1 MAKKKHP
8 ADQYQLPP
16 HVMKGK
22 RLAAMR
28 AAWTPRPKLPKR
40 RLILGIFGIFL
51 LGLVLSLA
59 LWLPPRFLLHDLRA
73 HGITAAA
80 VVTGV
85 DNKPKYVKV
94 RLVQGPKSGIE
105 VKLGDYA
112 GMYPDAQTGDIMLVT
127 YDPKNPSH
135 SLSHSWVIDPPF
147 NVPAYGTSAL
157 TAFFLTGTVV
167 MTLRRRRILRTHV
180 SRSSPPEPA

>member
-16 HVMKGK
+16 HVAKGQ

-28 AAWTPRPKLPKR
+28 AAWMPRPELPQR
-40 RLILGIFGIFL
+40 RLILGIFGMSL
-51 LGLVLSLA
+51 LGFVLSLA

-73 HGITAAA
+73 RGITVAA
-80 VVTGV
+80 VVTGF

-94 RLVQGPKSGIE
+94 RLVQGPNSGTE

-112 GMYPDAQTGDIMLVT
+112 GMYPDAQTGDTMLVT
-127 YDPKNPSH
+127 YDPKDPSR
-135 SLSHSWVIDPPF
+135 SLYHSWVIDPPF

-167 MTLRRRRILRTHV
+167 VTLRRRILRTHV

>member
-1 MAKKKHP
+1 MTKKKHP
-8 ADQYQLPP
+8 SDQYHLPP
-16 HVMKGK
+16 HVAKEQ

-28 AAWTPRPKLPKR
+28 AVWMPCPELPQR

-59 LWLPPRFLLHDLRA
+59 LWLPPHFLLRDLRA
-73 HGITAAA
+73 RGITVAA

-94 RLVQGPKSGIE
+94 RLAQGPKSGTE

-112 GMYPDAQTGDIMLVT
+112 GMYPDTQTGDIMLVT
-127 YDPKNPSH
+127 YDPKNPSR

-147 NVPAYGTSAL
+147 NVPAYGISAL
-157 TAFFLTGTVV
+157 TTFFLTGTVV
-167 MTLRRRRILRTHV
+167 MTLRRRILRTHV
-180 SRSSPPEPA
+180 SRSAPSEPA